1 MALLSCTECG
11 YCLPCPAGILI
22 PDVFSIY
29 NMAET
34 EGTAAAAERYRM
46 LEVKAD
52 TCIRCGRCE
61 KICPQHIGISAMML
75 DIAET
80 FEEYDG

>member
-46 LEVKAD
+46 LEVKAGHLFPLRTLRKD
-52 TCIRCGRCE
+52 LPAAYRHQCHDAGYRGD
-61 KICPQHIGISAMML
+61 L
-75 DIAET
+75 
-80 FEEYDG
+80 